1 MSLIDTTGHREFAG
15 AGVAYAQDQ
24 SRRMPQRRRVRR
36 PGLARRPVILHITG
50 DYPDG
55 VREPT
60 TQAIKR
66 LIDGTGDADHVI
78 FSLKRLADPGNGYFV
93 ECDAPPGQR
102 LFAFGHFGLPLGAG
116 LFFAFAR
123 VARRIARLLEDE
135 GITPDII
142 HSHRLT
148 FDGIAGWLLAR
159 RLGIPHFVSVRGE
172 VESKVFRFKPT
183 YRPLMKRILQDA
195 ARIYCVSAWFAPH
208 LEKLAGPLG
217 TRMRTLPNIIH
228 NTRKTIPIRPAE
240 NAFVIGA
247 QLDVYKRKGV
257 DRLIAAF
264 ARTGDRLKDARL
276 DIYGTGSPR
285 SRAAVE
291 RIIGHHGLEDRV
303 RLMGQVPNEAF
314 LKALPHYLA
323 LAMPARN
330 ETFGMVYTEALFA
343 GVPLLYGRRTGID
356 GYLDEAD
363 VGVGVDP
370 MDVDA
375 IAEALVALREE
386 NEAFRARIARQAG
399 ALHRQFDPERVLA
412 LYRGDIAACI
422 PPAAETGRRREG
434 VKGG

>member
-1 MSLIDTTGHREFAG
+1 MSPIGTI
-15 AGVAYAQDQ
+15 
-24 SRRMPQRRRVRR
+24 RR
-36 PGLARRPVILHITG
+36 PESAGTGVDLAPGGSLRMLRQAADRAVPVRRPVILHITG

-66 LIDGTGDADHVI
+66 LIDKTGDADHVI
-78 FSLKRLADPGNGYFV
+78 FSLKRLADPTKCYLT
-93 ECDAPPGQR
+93 ECEEPPGQR
-102 LFAFGHFGLPLGAG
+102 LFAYGHFGLPLGAG
-116 LFFAFAR
+116 LFFSFAR
-123 VARRIARLLEDE
+123 VARRIAKLLENE

-159 RLGIPHFVSVRGE
+159 RYGVPHFVSVRGE

-183 YRPLMKRILQDA
+183 YRPLMRRILRDA

-217 TRMRTLPNIIH
+217 NRMRMLPNIIH
-228 NTRKTIPIRPAE
+228 NTRKTIPIAHAE

-247 QLDVYKRKGV
+247 QLDTYKRKGV

-264 ARTGDRLKDARL
+264 AFAGERLKGARL
-276 DIYGTGSPR
+276 DIYGSGSPA
-285 SRAAVE
+285 SHVAVKC
-291 RIIGHHGLEDRV
+291 IVVDHGLEHRV
-303 RLMGQVPNEAF
+303 RLMGQVPHEQF
-314 LKALPHYLA
+314 LDALPHYLA

-356 GYLDEAD
+356 GYLDQLD

-370 MDVDA
+370 MDTGA
-375 IAEALVALREE
+375 IAEALIALLEK
-386 NEAFRARIARQAG
+386 NEAFRAQIALNAEV
-399 ALHRQFDPERVLA
+399 LHDRFDPERVLS
-412 LYRGDIAACI
+412 LYRDDIAAFI
-422 PPAAETGRRREG
+422 WPTLDSGSRLGTSDEG
-434 VKGG
+434 